1 MSLIRRQ
8 KLSNLWTLQL
18 SKEFW
23 WGNEE
28 KFAVLSFIHPDDYT
42 RASVIP
48 HVYSIVYK
56 LQPIMARPTM
66 TCKSC
71 STPDI
76 LVLIHVCI
84 NIKGAGVAI
93 AVPKLRQENICTFLL
108 LHSYLSQ
115 SKSTTLPPK
124 KEKTKMVSHGAI
136 HTFNLCSQPLC

>member
-28 KFAVLSFIHPDDYT
+28 KFAVLSFTHPDDYT
-42 RASVIP
+42 RASVTP

-66 TCKSC
+66 TCNSC

-93 AVPKLRQENICTFLL
+93 AVSKLRQENMHVPSASFIPQSEQINHPSTKKKIKQKWHLMG
-108 LHSYLSQ
+108 SY
-115 SKSTTLPPK
+115 
-124 KEKTKMVSHGAI
+124 
-136 HTFNLCSQPLC
+136 NLCSQPLC